1 METQPDD
8 IDIQKAKSMSLLVA
22 FTVKNICS
30 YDLRSQATTHYLRF
44 VHLRQV
50 GLGGVVS
57 FALVIAVP
65 YSVMT
70 VRPVVADEEKPAF
83 VRAADR
89 GELDSCR
96 KRSF

>member
-1 METQPDD
+1 
-8 IDIQKAKSMSLLVA
+8 MSLLVA
-22 FTVKNICS
+22 FTINICS

-83 VRAADR
+83 VRAAGR

>member
-1 METQPDD
+1 MATQPDD

-22 FTVKNICS
+22 FTVNICS

-83 VRAADR
+83 VRAAGR

>member
-1 METQPDD
+1 MATQPDD
-8 IDIQKAKSMSLLVA
+8 IDIQKARSMYDTSLLVA
-22 FTVKNICS
+22 FTVNICS

-70 VRPVVADEEKPAF
+70 VRPVVACEKRHF
-83 VRAADR
+83 
-89 GELDSCR
+89 
-96 KRSF
+96 